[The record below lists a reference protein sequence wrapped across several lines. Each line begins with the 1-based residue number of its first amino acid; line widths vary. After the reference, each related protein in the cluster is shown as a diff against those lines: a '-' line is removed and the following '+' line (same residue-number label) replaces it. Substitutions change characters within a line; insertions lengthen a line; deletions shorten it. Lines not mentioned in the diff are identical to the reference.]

1 MDGYI
6 VDKGLF
12 LNNSKSRREILES
25 LPVIENWMNTIYEYL
40 SYAQPNTPSWDEYF
54 QAVYQVLG
62 FTIQKVNQR
71 IYELRNLSESAFPF
85 AIVVSVN
92 PGENFD
98 VMVPGLNWSVFLSYA
113 ANYHQVEWGILFNG
127 SEIKI
132 YNLKRNDFA
141 LTFVTVNLRK
151 ILTDKQVDSFMN
163 FCNILSV
170 IGKNPAFK
178 SSAVRM
184 PSREEY
190 EEILPEFR
198 IHRLGLTKREFEIL
212 QMIQTGMKNE
222 EIAVIV
228 ELSNGA
234 VRNYL
239 SSIYKKLEAKNRTE
253 AIKKARDLGLL
264 IG

>member
-12 LNNSKSRREILES
+12 LDNIKSKGKISES

-40 SYAQPNTPSWDEYF
+40 IYAQPNAPSWDEYY
-54 QAVYQVLG
+54 QAVFQVMG
-62 FTIQKVNQR
+62 FTIQKINQR
-71 IYELRNLSESAFPF
+71 IYELRNSCGSAFPC
-85 AIVVSVN
+85 AVVVSAN

-98 VMVPGLNWSVFLSYA
+98 VMIPGLNWGVFLSYA
-113 ANYHQVEWGILFNG
+113 ANYHQVDWGILFNG
-127 SEIKI
+127 SEMKI
-132 YNLKRNDFA
+132 YNLKRNDFQ
-141 LTFVTVNLRK
+141 LTFTAINLRK
-151 ILTDKQVDSFMN
+151 ILTDKQVDSFLN
-163 FCNILSV
+163 FCSMLSV
-170 IGKNPAFK
+170 IGKDPTYK
-178 SSAVRM
+178 SAVNRM
-184 PSREEY
+184 TLKKEY

-198 IHRLGLTKREFEIL
+198 IHQLGLTEREFEIL

-222 EIAVIV
+222 EIAAIV

-253 AIKKARDLGLL
+253 AISKARELGLI